1 MENYGYYP
9 DDEEVV
15 EKGFS
20 FGKLIKYIAT
30 AFVIAIWVIVLFRI
44 WVSGE
49 TKFSKSFM
57 WTPESIAAY
66 NESPDDFK
74 ILQYEL
80 KSYTKHFENPD
91 GSLSAQQFTRNN
103 ITDDGFFKVSQMMYV
118 EATKELQFTVRY
130 TTAAVEDLTDYYM
143 LPEKPKGVP
152 FHFVIYEKD
161 TYFDEYEYSVDTRF
175 IYTYCRVVYK
185 GIDIENFDYLY
196 LNVFYNG
203 FADFQYPYSSLMIYD
218 SYLSMEEYKIKKAL
232 PAELYEDFR
241 QSLPVAIKNP
251 PTKDGENE
259 NGSN

>member
-66 NESPDDFK
+66 KESPDDFK

-91 GSLSAQQFTRNN
+91 GSLSAQQLLQRRRKTNLVRIQLVFVPP
-103 ITDDGFFKVSQMMYV
+103 FFR
-118 EATKELQFTVRY
+118 ERWHFLVR
-130 TTAAVEDLTDYYM
+130 
-143 LPEKPKGVP
+143 
-152 FHFVIYEKD
+152 I
-161 TYFDEYEYSVDTRF
+161 
-175 IYTYCRVVYK
+175 
-185 GIDIENFDYLY
+185 
-196 LNVFYNG
+196 
-203 FADFQYPYSSLMIYD
+203 Q
-218 SYLSMEEYKIKKAL
+218 
-232 PAELYEDFR
+232 
-241 QSLPVAIKNP
+241 
-251 PTKDGENE
+251 
-259 NGSN
+259 